1 MIEHKETCLK
11 INGKQTIKLK
21 SGSIKF
27 KNCFKELAADW
38 ESLLKG
44 VRVTE
49 KHQEH
54 IPCSFAYKVVSI
66 DDKLSKPVPFVLYR
80 GKTKSIDLLKQ
91 ILKSVIIA
99 KKQQHFNKNLI

>member
-1 MIEHKETCLK
+1 MIERKETCLK

-27 KNCFKELAADW
+27 KNCFKKLAADF

-49 KHQEH
+49 KHQKH

-66 DDKLSKPVPFVLYR
+66 DDKFRKLVPVVLYR

-91 ILKSVIIA
+91 FLKSMIIA
-99 KKQQHFNKNLI
+99 KKPTTF